1 MGISCHRSAVLRHTD
16 MTWTAQTLALTCRKR
31 RRWESSPNFSFTF
44 LPSLAQT
51 FWAMLVSHPPCLPST
66 LALGASNWK
75 RSRGWESSVSSLIP
89 PLGEAHMVSI
99 TPTPPQNTGSPL
111 CALSLSVSPAG
122 SSANAPARALFSA
135 VYVIKHTLPSSC
147 PSQGPGDVISPA
159 AVYSYLQNI
168 P

>member
-1 MGISCHRSAVLRHTD
+1 MDGHGSGVLRHTGL
-16 MTWTAQTLALTCRKR
+16 TRTGQTLAQTCSKR
-31 RRWESSPNFSFTF
+31 RRWEHNPCFSFTF
-44 LPSLAQT
+44 PPFIAQT
-51 FWAMLVSHPPCLPST
+51 FWAMLVSHPPCLQST

-75 RSRGWESSVSSLIP
+75 RYWGWESSVSSLIP

-99 TPTPPQNTGSPL
+99 TPTPEHWVPSLCSFSIHLTGLLFCQCTGPG
-111 CALSLSVSPAG
+111 P
-122 SSANAPARALFSA
+122 FSA